1 MEAMSALDAARPGA
15 RASWQAREAGEN
27 FPVALRLLPA
37 RLREDLHAVYGY
49 ARLVDELGD
58 SYPGDRV
65 AALNRLRE
73 QVTAIWVGAT
83 PAAPV
88 LAELARIVHA
98 RDLSRQPF
106 LDLIEANLHDQR
118 VTSYATVADLVGYCR
133 LSADPVG
140 RIVLELLGASTPAR
154 VALSDRVCTAL
165 QLVEHLQDVAEDRRA
180 GRVYLPQESLRRY
193 GVADAELDLPSA
205 TLGLRACVLAETG
218 RAEGWLR
225 EGSALVGTL
234 GGWGRVAVAG
244 FVAGGLATAAA
255 LRRTGGD
262 VLAYDARPAKA
273 ETARIAAVLLVR
285 GHA

>member
-1 MEAMSALDAARPGA
+1 MSALDAARPEA
-15 RASWQAREAGEN
+15 SASWQAREAGEN

-58 SYPGDRV
+58 SYVGDRV
-65 AALNRLRE
+65 AALTALRD
-73 QVTAIWVGAT
+73 QAAGIWAGDT

-88 LAELARIVHA
+88 LARLARTVRA
-98 RDLSRQPF
+98 RGLSRQPF
-106 LDLIEANLHDQR
+106 LDLVEANLQDQR
-118 VTSYATVADLVGYCR
+118 VTGYATVADLIGYCR

-140 RIVLELLGASTPAR
+140 RIVLELVGASTPER
-154 VALSDRVCTAL
+154 VALSDKVCTAL
-165 QLVEHLQDVAEDRRA
+165 QFVEHLQDVAEDRRA
-180 GRVYLPQESLRRY
+180 GRVYLPQESLQRY

-205 TLGLRACVLAETG
+205 TLGLRACVLAEAA

-225 EGSALVGTL
+225 EGSALVGSL
-234 GGWGRVAVAG
+234 RGWGRVAVAG

-262 VLAYDARPAKA
+262 VLAHDARPSKA
-273 ETARIAAVLLVR
+273 ETARIAVALLVR

>member
-1 MEAMSALDAARPGA
+1 MSALDAARPEA
-15 RASWQAREAGEN
+15 AASWQAREAGEN

-58 SYPGDRV
+58 SYAGDRI
-65 AALNRLRE
+65 AALAALRE
-73 QVTAIWVGAT
+73 QAAGIWSGAT
-83 PAAPV
+83 PSAPV
-88 LAELARIVHA
+88 LARLARTVRA
-98 RDLSRQPF
+98 RGLSRQPF
-106 LDLIEANLHDQR
+106 LDLVDANLQDQR
-118 VTSYATVADLVGYCR
+118 VTSYATVEDLVGYCR

-140 RIVLELLGASTPAR
+140 RIVLELVGAATPER
-154 VALSDRVCTAL
+154 IALSDRVCTAL
-165 QLVEHLQDVAEDRRA
+165 QFVEHLQDVAEDRRA

-193 GVADAELDLPSA
+193 GVADGELDLPSA
-205 TLGLRACVLAETG
+205 TLGLRACVLAETA

-225 EGSALVGTL
+225 EGSALVGSL
-234 GGWGRVAVAG
+234 RGWGRVAVAG

-262 VLAYDARPAKA
+262 VLAHEARPAKT
-273 ETARIAAVLLVR
+273 ETARIAVTLLVR